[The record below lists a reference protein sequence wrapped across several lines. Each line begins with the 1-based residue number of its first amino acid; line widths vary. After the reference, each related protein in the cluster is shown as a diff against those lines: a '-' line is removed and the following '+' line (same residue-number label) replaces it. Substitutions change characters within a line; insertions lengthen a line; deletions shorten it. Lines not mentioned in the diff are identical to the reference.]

1 MVTKP
6 HDFGRC
12 YGGCYGGRI
21 HRTGRGPVPSDPAT
35 GETIGQAGRRF
46 ASARRDVP
54 PRAGTVR
61 KSYRQAFRGGE
72 SKAFLNGRFDTTT
85 QPEPHR
91 LPVPPSIMRT
101 VRWSSCEGAPNKGNT
116 ELHLNQPKGDVKNIA
131 FFMPSNQLRNPQMQA
146 QNPFKS
152 GYVSI
157 IGEPN
162 VGKSTLLNAMMGEKL
177 AIVTP
182 KPQTT
187 RNRITGI
194 LTTDAYQIIF
204 LDTPGVLTPKYR
216 LHDQM
221 VKAAYTAITD
231 ADLVL
236 YMIDVGRLNS
246 GIEKKI
252 LDELKKAAQP
262 VILVINKID
271 LIPPPA
277 LLPVI
282 ANYQEKFPFLELI
295 PISATTGNG
304 VSQLR
309 ESIVKHIPEGPHYFP
324 PDQLSDLP
332 ERFFIS
338 ETIREKIFLRTSQE
352 IPYAS
357 SVVVEEFKERPNGKI
372 YINAMLYVERQSQKG
387 ILVGKGGKTIKRIG
401 QLARTEIEQFLE
413 TTIFLDLRVS
423 VKADWRR
430 DGRKLRDMG
439 YL

>member
-1 MVTKP
+1 
-6 HDFGRC
+6 
-12 YGGCYGGRI
+12 
-21 HRTGRGPVPSDPAT
+21 
-35 GETIGQAGRRF
+35 
-46 ASARRDVP
+46 
-54 PRAGTVR
+54 
-61 KSYRQAFRGGE
+61 
-72 SKAFLNGRFDTTT
+72 
-85 QPEPHR
+85 
-91 LPVPPSIMRT
+91 
-101 VRWSSCEGAPNKGNT
+101 
-116 ELHLNQPKGDVKNIA
+116 
-131 FFMPSNQLRNPQMQA
+131 MQ
-146 QNPFKS
+146 QQHPFKS

-162 VGKSTLLNAMMGEKL
+162 VGKSTLMNAMMGEKL

-187 RNRITGI
+187 RNRIPGI
-194 LTTDAYQIIF
+194 LTTDSYQIIF

-221 VKAAYTAITD
+221 LKAAYSAITD

-236 YMIDVGRLNS
+236 YMIDASRLNS
-246 GIEKKI
+246 GIEETI
-252 LDELKKAAQP
+252 LNELNKAAQQ

-271 LIPPPA
+271 LIPHPA
-277 LLPVI
+277 LLPII
-282 ANYQEKFPFLELI
+282 ANYQSKFPFVEII
-295 PISATTGNG
+295 PMSATTGDG
-304 VSQLR
+304 VDQLH
-309 ESIVKHIPEGPHYFP
+309 ESIVKHLPEGPLYFP

-332 ERFFIS
+332 ERFFVS
-338 ETIREKIFLRTSQE
+338 ETIREKIFLRTNQE

-372 YINAMLYVERQSQKG
+372 YISAMLYVERQSQKG

-413 TTIFLDLRVS
+413 TTVFLDLRVS

-430 DGRKLRDMG
+430 DERKLKDMG

>member
-1 MVTKP
+1 
-6 HDFGRC
+6 
-12 YGGCYGGRI
+12 
-21 HRTGRGPVPSDPAT
+21 
-35 GETIGQAGRRF
+35 
-46 ASARRDVP
+46 
-54 PRAGTVR
+54 
-61 KSYRQAFRGGE
+61 
-72 SKAFLNGRFDTTT
+72 
-85 QPEPHR
+85 
-91 LPVPPSIMRT
+91 
-101 VRWSSCEGAPNKGNT
+101 
-116 ELHLNQPKGDVKNIA
+116 
-131 FFMPSNQLRNPQMQA
+131 MQA

-194 LTTDAYQIIF
+194 LTTDSHQIIF

-236 YMIDVGRLNS
+236 YMVDASRLNS
-246 GIEKKI
+246 GIEEKI
-252 LDELKKAAQP
+252 LDELKKAAQQ

-271 LIPPPA
+271 LISNPT
-277 LLPVI
+277 LLPII
-282 ANYQEKFPFLELI
+282 ANYQEKFAFLEII
-295 PISATTGNG
+295 PISATTDNG
-304 VSQLR
+304 VSLLR
-309 ESIVKHIPEGPHYFP
+309 ESIVKHLPEGPPYFP

-332 ERFFIS
+332 ERFFVS
-338 ETIREKIFLRTSQE
+338 ETIREKIFLRTNQE

-372 YINAMLYVERQSQKG
+372 YISAMLYVERQSQKG
-387 ILVGKGGKTIKRIG
+387 ILVGKGGNTIKRIG
-401 QLARTEIEQFLE
+401 QLARAEIEQFLE
-413 TTIFLDLRVS
+413 ATVFLDLRVS

-430 DGRKLRDMG
+430 DERKLKDMG
-439 YL
+439 YI

>member
-1 MVTKP
+1 
-6 HDFGRC
+6 
-12 YGGCYGGRI
+12 
-21 HRTGRGPVPSDPAT
+21 
-35 GETIGQAGRRF
+35 
-46 ASARRDVP
+46 
-54 PRAGTVR
+54 
-61 KSYRQAFRGGE
+61 
-72 SKAFLNGRFDTTT
+72 
-85 QPEPHR
+85 
-91 LPVPPSIMRT
+91 
-101 VRWSSCEGAPNKGNT
+101 
-116 ELHLNQPKGDVKNIA
+116 
-131 FFMPSNQLRNPQMQA
+131 MQE

-162 VGKSTLLNAMMGEKL
+162 VGKSTLLNAVIGEKL

-194 LTTDAYQIIF
+194 LTADSHQIIF

-221 VKAAYTAITD
+221 VKTAYTAITD
-231 ADLVL
+231 ADIVL
-236 YMIDVGRLNS
+236 YMIDVSRLNS
-246 GIEKKI
+246 GIEEKI
-252 LDELKKAAQP
+252 LDKLKKAAQQ

-271 LIPPPA
+271 LISNPA
-277 LLPVI
+277 LLPII
-282 ANYQEKFPFLELI
+282 ASYQEKFPFLEII
-295 PISATTGNG
+295 PISATTGDG
-304 VSQLR
+304 VLQLR
-309 ESIVKHIPEGPHYFP
+309 ETIVKHIPEGPPYFP

-332 ERFFIS
+332 KRFFIS
-338 ETIREKIFLRTSQE
+338 ETIRETIFLRTNQE

-372 YINAMLYVERQSQKG
+372 YISAMLYVERQSQKG
-387 ILVGKGGKTIKRIG
+387 ILVGKGGQTIKKIG

-413 TTIFLDLRVS
+413 TTVFLDLRVS

-430 DGRKLRDMG
+430 DERKLKDMG

>member
-1 MVTKP
+1 
-6 HDFGRC
+6 
-12 YGGCYGGRI
+12 
-21 HRTGRGPVPSDPAT
+21 
-35 GETIGQAGRRF
+35 
-46 ASARRDVP
+46 
-54 PRAGTVR
+54 
-61 KSYRQAFRGGE
+61 
-72 SKAFLNGRFDTTT
+72 
-85 QPEPHR
+85 
-91 LPVPPSIMRT
+91 
-101 VRWSSCEGAPNKGNT
+101 
-116 ELHLNQPKGDVKNIA
+116 
-131 FFMPSNQLRNPQMQA
+131 MQE

-162 VGKSTLLNAMMGEKL
+162 VGKSTLLNAVMGEKL

-194 LTTDAYQIIF
+194 LTTDSYQIIF

-221 VKAAYTAITD
+221 VKTAYTAITD
-231 ADLVL
+231 ADIVL
-236 YMIDVGRLNS
+236 YMIDVSRLNS
-246 GIEKKI
+246 GIEEKI
-252 LDELKKAAQP
+252 LNQLKKAAQQ

-271 LIPPPA
+271 LISNPA
-277 LLPVI
+277 LLPII
-282 ANYQEKFPFLELI
+282 ASYQEKFPFLEII
-295 PISATTGNG
+295 PISATTGDG
-304 VSQLR
+304 VLQLR
-309 ESIVKHIPEGPHYFP
+309 ETIIKHIPEGPSYFP

-332 ERFFIS
+332 KRFFIS
-338 ETIREKIFLRTSQE
+338 ETIREKIFLRTNQE

-372 YINAMLYVERQSQKG
+372 YISAMLYVERQSQKG
-387 ILVGKGGKTIKRIG
+387 ILVGKGGQTIKKIG

-413 TTIFLDLRVS
+413 TTVFLDLRVS

-430 DGRKLRDMG
+430 DERKLKDMG

>member
-1 MVTKP
+1 MQ
-6 HDFGRC
+6 
-12 YGGCYGGRI
+12 
-21 HRTGRGPVPSDPAT
+21 
-35 GETIGQAGRRF
+35 EQ
-46 ASARRDVP
+46 
-54 PRAGTVR
+54 
-61 KSYRQAFRGGE
+61 
-72 SKAFLNGRFDTTT
+72 
-85 QPEPHR
+85 
-91 LPVPPSIMRT
+91 
-101 VRWSSCEGAPNKGNT
+101 
-116 ELHLNQPKGDVKNIA
+116 HL
-131 FFMPSNQLRNPQMQA
+131 
-146 QNPFKS
+146 FKS

-162 VGKSTLLNAMMGEKL
+162 VGKSTLLNAMMGEKI

-194 LTTDAYQIIF
+194 LTTDSHQIIF

-236 YMIDVGRLNS
+236 YMIDVSSPNS
-246 GIEKKI
+246 GIEEKI
-252 LDELKKAAQP
+252 LDELKKAAQQ

-271 LIPPPA
+271 LIPNPA

-282 ANYQEKFPFLELI
+282 ASYQEKFPFLEII
-295 PISATTGNG
+295 PISATASDG
-304 VSQLR
+304 VPQLR
-309 ESIVKHIPEGPHYFP
+309 ESIVKYLPKGPAYFP

-332 ERFFIS
+332 ERFFVS
-338 ETIREKIFLRTSQE
+338 ETIREKVFLRTSQE

-372 YINAMLYVERQSQKG
+372 YISAMLYVERQSQKG

-401 QLARTEIEQFLE
+401 QLARAEIEQFLE
-413 TTIFLDLRVS
+413 TTVFLDLRVS

-430 DGRKLRDMG
+430 DERKLKDMG

>member
-1 MVTKP
+1 
-6 HDFGRC
+6 
-12 YGGCYGGRI
+12 
-21 HRTGRGPVPSDPAT
+21 
-35 GETIGQAGRRF
+35 
-46 ASARRDVP
+46 
-54 PRAGTVR
+54 
-61 KSYRQAFRGGE
+61 
-72 SKAFLNGRFDTTT
+72 
-85 QPEPHR
+85 
-91 LPVPPSIMRT
+91 
-101 VRWSSCEGAPNKGNT
+101 
-116 ELHLNQPKGDVKNIA
+116 
-131 FFMPSNQLRNPQMQA
+131 MQE

-162 VGKSTLLNAMMGEKL
+162 VGKSTLLNAVIGEKL

-194 LTTDAYQIIF
+194 LTADSHQIIF

-221 VKAAYTAITD
+221 VKTAYTAITD
-231 ADLVL
+231 ADIVL
-236 YMIDVGRLNS
+236 YMIDVSRQNS
-246 GIEKKI
+246 GIEEKI
-252 LDELKKAAQP
+252 LDKLKKAAQQ

-271 LIPPPA
+271 LISNPA
-277 LLPVI
+277 LLPII
-282 ANYQEKFPFLELI
+282 ASYQEKFPFLEII
-295 PISATTGNG
+295 PISATTGDG
-304 VSQLR
+304 VLQLR
-309 ESIVKHIPEGPHYFP
+309 ETIVKHIPEGPPYFP

-332 ERFFIS
+332 KRFFIS
-338 ETIREKIFLRTSQE
+338 ETIREKIFLRTNQE

-372 YINAMLYVERQSQKG
+372 YISAMLYVERQSQKG
-387 ILVGKGGKTIKRIG
+387 ILVGKGGQTIKKIG

-413 TTIFLDLRVS
+413 TTVFLDLRVS

-430 DGRKLRDMG
+430 DERKLKDMG

>member
-1 MVTKP
+1 M
-6 HDFGRC
+6 
-12 YGGCYGGRI
+12 
-21 HRTGRGPVPSDPAT
+21 
-35 GETIGQAGRRF
+35 E
-46 ASARRDVP
+46 
-54 PRAGTVR
+54 
-61 KSYRQAFRGGE
+61 
-72 SKAFLNGRFDTTT
+72 
-85 QPEPHR
+85 
-91 LPVPPSIMRT
+91 
-101 VRWSSCEGAPNKGNT
+101 
-116 ELHLNQPKGDVKNIA
+116 
-131 FFMPSNQLRNPQMQA
+131 A
-146 QNPFKS
+146 QNSFKS

-194 LTTDAYQIIF
+194 LTTDSHQIIF

-236 YMIDVGRLNS
+236 YMIDVNRLNS
-246 GIEKKI
+246 GIEAKI
-252 LDELKKAAQP
+252 LDQLKKAAQQ

-271 LIPPPA
+271 LIPNPA
-277 LLPVI
+277 LLPII
-282 ANYQEKFPFLELI
+282 ASYQEKFPFLEII
-295 PISATTGNG
+295 PTSATTSDG
-304 VSQLR
+304 VLQLR
-309 ESIVKHIPEGPHYFP
+309 ESILQYLPKGPPYFP

-332 ERFFIS
+332 ERFFVS
-338 ETIREKIFLRTSQE
+338 ETIREKVFLRTSQE

-357 SVVVEEFKERPNGKI
+357 GVVVEEFKERPNGKV
-372 YINAMLYVERQSQKG
+372 YISAMLYVERQSQKG
-387 ILVGKGGKTIKRIG
+387 ILVGKGGRTIKRIG
-401 QLARTEIEQFLE
+401 QLARAEIEQFLE
-413 TTIFLDLRVS
+413 AAVFLDLRVS

-430 DGRKLRDMG
+430 DERKLKDMG

>member
-1 MVTKP
+1 
-6 HDFGRC
+6 
-12 YGGCYGGRI
+12 
-21 HRTGRGPVPSDPAT
+21 
-35 GETIGQAGRRF
+35 
-46 ASARRDVP
+46 
-54 PRAGTVR
+54 
-61 KSYRQAFRGGE
+61 
-72 SKAFLNGRFDTTT
+72 
-85 QPEPHR
+85 
-91 LPVPPSIMRT
+91 
-101 VRWSSCEGAPNKGNT
+101 
-116 ELHLNQPKGDVKNIA
+116 
-131 FFMPSNQLRNPQMQA
+131 MQA

-194 LTTDAYQIIF
+194 LTTDSHQIIF

-221 VKAAYTAITD
+221 LKAAYNAIAD

-236 YMIDVGRLNS
+236 YMIDASHLNS
-246 GIEKKI
+246 NIEQKI
-252 LDELKKAAQP
+252 LDELKKTAQR

-271 LIPPPA
+271 LIPSPA
-277 LLPVI
+277 LLPII
-282 ANYQEKFPFLELI
+282 ASYQEKFSFLELI
-295 PISATTGNG
+295 PISATIRDG
-304 VSQLR
+304 VFQLQ
-309 ESIVKHIPEGPHYFP
+309 ESIVKHLPEGPSYFP

-372 YINAMLYVERQSQKG
+372 YISAILCVERQSQKG

-401 QLARTEIEQFLE
+401 QLAREEIERFLE
-413 TTIFLDLRVS
+413 KAVFLDLRVL

-430 DGRKLRDMG
+430 DERKLKEMG

>member
-1 MVTKP
+1 
-6 HDFGRC
+6 
-12 YGGCYGGRI
+12 
-21 HRTGRGPVPSDPAT
+21 
-35 GETIGQAGRRF
+35 
-46 ASARRDVP
+46 
-54 PRAGTVR
+54 
-61 KSYRQAFRGGE
+61 
-72 SKAFLNGRFDTTT
+72 
-85 QPEPHR
+85 
-91 LPVPPSIMRT
+91 
-101 VRWSSCEGAPNKGNT
+101 
-116 ELHLNQPKGDVKNIA
+116 
-131 FFMPSNQLRNPQMQA
+131 MQE

-162 VGKSTLLNAMMGEKL
+162 VGKSTLLNAVIGEKL

-194 LTTDAYQIIF
+194 LTADSHQIIF

-221 VKAAYTAITD
+221 VKTAYTAITD
-231 ADLVL
+231 ADIVL
-236 YMIDVGRLNS
+236 YMIDVSRLNS
-246 GIEKKI
+246 GIEEKI
-252 LDELKKAAQP
+252 LDQLKKAAQQ

-271 LIPPPA
+271 LISNPT
-277 LLPVI
+277 LLPII
-282 ANYQEKFPFLELI
+282 ASYQEKFPFLEII
-295 PISATTGNG
+295 PISATTGDG
-304 VSQLR
+304 VLQLR
-309 ESIVKHIPEGPHYFP
+309 ETIVKHIPEGPPYFP

-332 ERFFIS
+332 KRFFIS
-338 ETIREKIFLRTSQE
+338 ETIREKIFLRTNQE

-372 YINAMLYVERQSQKG
+372 YISAMLYVERQSQKG
-387 ILVGKGGKTIKRIG
+387 ILVGKGGQTIKKIG

-413 TTIFLDLRVS
+413 KTVFLDLRVS

-430 DGRKLRDMG
+430 DERKLKDMG

>member
-1 MVTKP
+1 
-6 HDFGRC
+6 
-12 YGGCYGGRI
+12 
-21 HRTGRGPVPSDPAT
+21 
-35 GETIGQAGRRF
+35 
-46 ASARRDVP
+46 
-54 PRAGTVR
+54 
-61 KSYRQAFRGGE
+61 
-72 SKAFLNGRFDTTT
+72 
-85 QPEPHR
+85 
-91 LPVPPSIMRT
+91 
-101 VRWSSCEGAPNKGNT
+101 
-116 ELHLNQPKGDVKNIA
+116 
-131 FFMPSNQLRNPQMQA
+131 MQE

-162 VGKSTLLNAMMGEKL
+162 VGKSTLLNAVIGEKL

-194 LTTDAYQIIF
+194 LTADSHQIIF

-221 VKAAYTAITD
+221 VKTAYTAITD
-231 ADLVL
+231 ADIVL
-236 YMIDVGRLNS
+236 YMIDVSRQNS
-246 GIEKKI
+246 GIEEKI
-252 LDELKKAAQP
+252 LDKLKKAAQQ

-271 LIPPPA
+271 LISNPA
-277 LLPVI
+277 LLPII
-282 ANYQEKFPFLELI
+282 ASYQEKFPFLEII
-295 PISATTGNG
+295 PISATTGDG
-304 VSQLR
+304 VLQLR
-309 ESIVKHIPEGPHYFP
+309 ETIVRHIPEGPPYFP

-332 ERFFIS
+332 KRFFIS
-338 ETIREKIFLRTSQE
+338 ETIREKIFLRTNQE

-372 YINAMLYVERQSQKG
+372 YISAMLYVERQSQKG
-387 ILVGKGGKTIKRIG
+387 ILVGKGGQTIKKIG

-413 TTIFLDLRVS
+413 TTVFLDLRVS

-430 DGRKLRDMG
+430 DERKLKDMG